1 MGTLIYLYEIFIEK
15 SRKEREVTS
24 LELGKIMLFMCIT
37 FLVAGLIG
45 CGIGYIL
52 RKRLAEAKIESAE
65 EKARQIAIDAQRLLD
80 NTSREAQNL
89 KKEAMM
95 QTREEIHK
103 LREDVEKQNR
113 ERRDE
118 LQKYEQRLIQKE
130 EHLER
135 RSILVEEREDDVNKK
150 THLLQTQQEE
160 VEKVYSE
167 QRAKLEEISQMT
179 QSEARTLILDKVD
192 ADLTHEKA
200 VRIREAE
207 NDIKMNS
214 DQVAR
219 KILAAAIQ
227 RNAADTVSETTV
239 SVVSLPNEEMKGRI
253 IGREGRNIRAI
264 ETLTGVDLII
274 DDTPEAVILSCFN
287 PVRREIARVA
297 LEALVKDGRIH
308 PARIEEVVEK
318 AKKEVEKAIMEAG
331 EAAVLECGIRGIHP
345 ELIKTLGK
353 LRYRTSYG
361 QNVLQHSIDVAYFA
375 GVLAAEVGANI
386 DIAKRAGLLHDI
398 GKAVDRE
405 REGTHVELGVEIAK
419 RYHEPAGVVDAIAS
433 HHGDVEAQYVE
444 SVLVAAADAVSAAR
458 PGARR
463 ETLENYIKRLTK
475 LEDIAK
481 SYSGV
486 ENCYAIQAGRELR
499 VLVKPEKVTED
510 EAVILSHN
518 VAQQIENELQYPG
531 QVKVVV
537 IRETRATDYA
547 K

>member
-1 MGTLIYLYEIFIEK
+1 
-15 SRKEREVTS
+15 
-24 LELGKIMLFMCIT
+24 
-37 FLVAGLIG
+37 
-45 CGIGYIL
+45 
-52 RKRLAEAKIESAE
+52 
-65 EKARQIAIDAQRLLD
+65 
-80 NTSREAQNL
+80 
-89 KKEAMM
+89 M

-103 LREDVEKQNR
+103 LREDVEKENR

-118 LQKYEQRLIQKE
+118 LQKYEQRLVQKE
-130 EHLER
+130 EHLDP
-135 RSILVEEREDDVNKK
+135 RSTTLEEREDDLSKK
-150 THLLQTQQEE
+150 TEQLKARQTE
-160 VEKVYSE
+160 VDAVYE
-167 QRAKLEEISQMT
+167 QQRARLEEISQMT
-179 QSEARTLILDKVD
+179 QSEARTMIMDKVD
-192 ADLTHEKA
+192 SDLTHEKA

-207 NDIKMNS
+207 ADIKADA
-214 DQVAR
+214 DQIAR
-219 KILAAAIQ
+219 KILATAIQ

-253 IGREGRNIRAI
+253 IGREGRNIRAL

-308 PARIEEVVEK
+308 PARIEEVVAK
-318 AKKEVEKAIMEAG
+318 AKREVDRAIIEAG

-345 ELIKTLGK
+345 ELVKTLGK

-361 QNVLQHSIDVAYFA
+361 QNVLQHSIDVSYFA
-375 GVLAAEVGANI
+375 GVLAAEVGANV
-386 DIAKRAGLLHDI
+386 DLAKRAGLLHDI

-405 REGTHVELGVEIAK
+405 REGTHVELGVELAK
-419 RYHEPAGVVDAIAS
+419 RYHEPEAVINTIAS
-433 HHGDVEAQYVE
+433 HHGDCEPQCVEA
-444 SVLVAAADAVSAAR
+444 VLVAAADAISAAR

-481 SYSGV
+481 SYPGV

-499 VLVKPEKVTED
+499 VLVKPEKISED
-510 EAVILSHN
+510 QATILAHKIS
-518 VAQQIENELQYPG
+518 QQIESELQYPG
-531 QVKVVV
+531 QVKVIV
-537 IRETRATDYA
+537 IRETRAVDYA